1 MKSMN
6 KNSTKKL
13 AFSLTGGDVFEFL
26 HIMERERI
34 FLTANSFAED
44 LLWHKNI

>member
-1 MKSMN
+1 MN

-26 HIMERERI
+26 HIIERERESI
-34 FLTANSFAED
+34 FLIANSFAED